1 MSKPERDPGR
11 GQLHKRSARA
21 WRDEANPTGPGVAN
35 DEADLEEEAAPEES
49 AGDRDEALAPEQP
62 HLGEPVDVDEP
73 VNAGP
78 GGGGATESGPGHRQY
93 EGQHGGPSSKT

>member
-1 MSKPERDPGR
+1 MTKPDRDPGR

-35 DEADLEEEAAPEES
+35 DEAELEPEAGAAP
-49 AGDRDEALAPEQP
+49 DEAPEQR
-62 HLGEPVDVDEP
+62 LVQEPVNADES

-78 GGGGATESGPGHRQY
+78 GGGGATESAPGDRQH
-93 EGQHGGPSSKT
+93 GAQHGGPSHKS